1 MKDKIKEQKPKICL
15 TTFFDKNFEHIGKIC
30 LKGMRRY
37 AEKYG
42 YDIIAYTKP
51 LTTRPPAWNKIA
63 IIRQL
68 LNSQK
73 DYDFVFWVDS
83 DTIFMRFDKD
93 IAKEIS
99 PNKDVYLTK
108 FNAQGQDRPSTG
120 VMLICNS
127 NWSKQLLQVIW
138 NKKQYIYNKLW
149 ENAALDDVL
158 GYKHIIDRKPFKE
171 FLLGIAHKL
180 KIRNYIPKL
189 KKMLSF
195 KKLGFTQKSKNK
207 LGFKNINKK
216 IINNPKSK
224 WLEKV
229 KWLDSKWN
237 ALCYEPLPRNRII
250 NHYPAMSIQERL
262 KQMVADVKLVNT
274 FYF

>member
-1 MKDKIKEQKPKICL
+1 MVINKMKDKIKEQKPKICL

-171 FLLGIAHKL
+171 FLLGIAHK
-180 KIRNYIPKL
+180 
-189 KKMLSF
+189 
-195 KKLGFTQKSKNK
+195 
-207 LGFKNINKK
+207 KK